1 MYKNNLKTEPI
12 PIQIMAHPLFNQWN
26 QYISGLTP
34 KDHQKFG
41 GYHNLV
47 HWSHVAQTA
56 LAFIKACGFTGER
69 NLMVTE
75 VAALLHDCGLIFG
88 DDNHASTGASLARLF
103 LESSFS
109 EDELYPYEIDLI
121 CRAIKCHSGREEITN
136 IYDAAI
142 LFADKTH
149 VDKSR
154 VIVISDDIYAQEAL
168 INKVDFEITDDA
180 LYLRYDT
187 DEGFDLRGF
196 AEWKGAYEGPAKVAD
211 WMGKKFIFVVNDKEV
226 DIAKIHD
233 GD

>member
-1 MYKNNLKTEPI
+1 MCKNNLKSEPV
-12 PIQIMAHPLFNQWN
+12 PIQVMAHPLFKQWN
-26 QYISGLTP
+26 QYITGFTP

-41 GYHNLV
+41 GHHGLV
-47 HWSHVAQTA
+47 HWIRVTQTA
-56 LAFIKACGFTGER
+56 LAFVKAYGITSER
-69 NLMVTE
+69 ALMLTE

-88 DDNHASTGASLARLF
+88 DDNHANTGASLAKLF

-109 EDELYPYEIDLI
+109 DELCPAEIDLI
-121 CRAIKCHSGREEITN
+121 CHAIKCHSGREEIVN
-136 IYDAAI
+136 IYDAAV

-154 VIVISDDIYAQEAL
+154 VIVISDAIYAQEAL

-211 WMGKKFIFVVNDKEV
+211 WMDKKFVFVVNGKEV
-226 DIAKIHD
+226 DIAKIHND
-233 GD
+233 D